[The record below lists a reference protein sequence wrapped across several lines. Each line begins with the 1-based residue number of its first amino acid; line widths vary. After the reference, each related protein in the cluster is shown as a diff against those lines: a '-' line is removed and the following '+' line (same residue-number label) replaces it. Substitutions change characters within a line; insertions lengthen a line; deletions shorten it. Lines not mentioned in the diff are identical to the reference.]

1 MHLFQ
6 TLTMSA
12 IFRLSASSFTF
23 SRSSP
28 YSNPRLLQNFTCFR
42 SSPYPP
48 SLDIHFLQTFT
59 FFRISPV
66 LDHHHILSLQTFTS
80 TKSSSS
86 SDFTFFR
93 FRLLQALNMFT
104 FFRHALFFRP
114 SSYQTIT
121 LFRPS
126 PCSPSSD
133 FHLLQTTPC
142 SPSSDLYIQTIT
154 FFRTSPLIGLI
165 SLQQLARNKLL
176 TVKKYTL
183 IIALCRSMHTSKS
196 QSRCPNHC
204 TTTLQLLPLPT
215 RVSQNFCYLFCF
227 VFIFFSL

>member
-104 FFRHALFFRP
+104 FFRHALFSDFT
-114 SSYQTIT
+114 SSDSHLIRQ
-121 LFRPS
+121 L
-126 PCSPSSD
+126 PCSYPRHV
-133 FHLLQTTPC
+133 HLLQTFIFFRPHHVHLLQTFTFRQ
-142 SPSSDLYIQTIT
+142 SPSSEHHL
-154 FFRTSPLIGLI
+154 
-165 SLQQLARNKLL
+165 
-176 TVKKYTL
+176 
-183 IIALCRSMHTSKS
+183 
-196 QSRCPNHC
+196 
-204 TTTLQLLPLPT
+204 
-215 RVSQNFCYLFCF
+215 
-227 VFIFFSL
+227 